1 MKIVLDYIKNYNFTE
16 YIEATSEKVVEE
28 NLKKFSEEFWEKPNV
43 DLNIL
48 KSKYKIN
55 NSVSFSEILIKYPT
69 VQYKELI
76 KECWI
81 ENVDINYLI
90 GKYDIKLQRIEQLL
104 YPISFHDQNCVCPN
118 CLDSDTF
125 ALVNNIKESNY
136 ELYCAKCD
144 SLTTIFFTKQEAEAE
159 KKKLDK
165 KIIDFEMI
173 VESIQY
179 KLSEIKCPKCQE
191 KMELIIDKNNLKFKI
206 NCSICN
212 NSYDNYTQLVKDYE
226 EWKQRATMMISIKSK
241 EEELINR
248 FLDRKKKDDI
258 IIKVEDSISN
268 EESIVSIEYLVNKGF
283 LDDNEAFTDLFKNI
297 KLCNKLE
304 KKLLVEI
311 CRLIK
316 KEENN
321 ISQWNNSRD
330 KKIFT
335 RTRFIKP
342 EEPIVSFLLDKTK
355 IIIIRKTLRG
365 LINNNVL
372 YCCEKSNEIHV
383 HTSIID
389 NLGSI
394 ENLLK
399 PQNIDNEI
407 AHLIFGKQKYTC
419 YHCGETGRPLK
430 IAYLSADKDYSNLSL
445 IIGVCDLCYYDV
457 TENEVLIDAMIIGT
471 EEYDNET
478 STSWKFLICNYPHF
492 KNNDTASEKND
503 ELLEEYRE
511 EDLIKAYA
519 ATMDKFKRE
528 KKRGNFFA
536 YARAILSNSDEGVN
550 ISKKID
556 KDFEIKKWIDK
567 IQ

>member
-1 MKIVLDYIKNYNFTE
+1 MNTILDYIKNYNFTKH
-16 YIEATSEKVVEE
+16 IEDSSEKVVEE
-28 NLKKFSEEFWEKPNV
+28 NLKKFSEEFWENPSVELKM
-43 DLNIL
+43 L
-48 KSKYKIN
+48 KSKYEIS
-55 NSVSFSEILIKYPT
+55 NSVSFSGILKKYPT

-76 KECWI
+76 KECWT
-81 ENVDINYLI
+81 ESADINHLI
-90 GKYDIKLQRIEQLL
+90 EKYGIKLQRIEQLL
-104 YPISFHDQNCVCPN
+104 YPIYFQDQNCVCPN

-125 ALVNNIKESNY
+125 ALVNNIKYSDY
-136 ELYCAKCD
+136 IIHCAKCNRLITD
-144 SLTTIFFTKQEAEAE
+144 FFTKEEAESE
-159 KKKLDK
+159 KKKLEEK
-165 KIIDFEMI
+165 NNDFEMI
-173 VESIQY
+173 VESIRT
-179 KLSEIKCPKCQE
+179 KLSDVKCPKCQE
-191 KMELIIDKNNLKFKI
+191 KMSLHIDKSKLKFKI
-206 NCSICN
+206 DCSVCN
-212 NSYDNYTQLVKDYE
+212 NSYDNYTQLVKEYE
-226 EWKQRATMMISIKSK
+226 TWKQRATMMIKIKAK

-258 IIKVEDSISN
+258 IIKVEDSIFN
-268 EESIVSIEYLVNKGF
+268 EESIASIEYLVKKDF
-283 LDDNEAFTDLFKNI
+283 VDDNEAFTYLFKNI
-297 KLCNKLE
+297 RFCNKLE

-321 ISQWNNSRD
+321 ISEWSNSRD
-330 KKIFT
+330 KKIVT
-335 RTRFIKP
+335 KTRFIKP
-342 EEPIVSFLLDKTK
+342 DEPIVSFLLDKTK

-383 HTSIID
+383 HTSIIN
-389 NLGSI
+389 NLSSI

-430 IAYLSADKDYSNLSL
+430 IAYLSADKDYSNLSS

-478 STSWKFLICNYPHF
+478 STSWKFLICNYPDF
-492 KNNDTASEKND
+492 KNNDTASENNG

-519 ATMDKFKRE
+519 ATMDKFNRE

-550 ISKKID
+550 ISKKIE
-556 KDFEIKKWIDK
+556 KDFEIKKWMDK